1 MGWAL
6 NLTMK
11 KIMELDKQQGKEN
24 YELDKFYALLAI
36 LQIMESRIKQAITR
50 AIHEERYTKR

>member
-1 MGWAL
+1 
-6 NLTMK
+6 
-11 KIMELDKQQGKEN
+11 MELDKQQGKEN